1 MEHRECDD
9 VKGGSAEDIAYSL
22 RGMEFP
28 ADKPAMMEHARKN
41 SANEVVTDRLRK
53 IEDRLYE
60 NIADVT
66 EQVGKAA

>member
-28 ADKPAMMEHARKN
+28 ADKPAMIEHARQH
-41 SANEVVTDRLRK
+41 SANRVVTDRLEK
-53 IEDRLYE
+53 IEDRVYD

-66 EQVGKAA
+66 KQVGKAA